1 MDNGDN
7 CVALSGNVKHFGSGI
22 ELVATVARP
31 WMRRSNHGLAT
42 VATLMA
48 RFLPAENASQRS
60 LSGLLFGT
68 ATQSAAPLCPGLIYC
83 CPCGADFHP
92 WLTAHRKR

>member
-1 MDNGDN
+1 MHGLFGIEDAG
-7 CVALSGNVKHFGSGI
+7 VAVLVTAAPLGNAVKHFGSGI

-60 LSGLLFGT
+60 
-68 ATQSAAPLCPGLIYC
+68 PLG
-83 CPCGADFHP
+83 
-92 WLTAHRKR
+92 